1 METKNLA
8 DADGVYAV
16 LHTNKGDITL
26 LLEHTKT
33 PMTVANFVGLAE
45 GTLNVHGNNK
55 PFYSNV
61 KFHRVIENFMIQGGC
76 PKGNGTGGPGY
87 TFPDEIEESLK
98 HTGPGILSMANAGP
112 GTNGSQF
119 FITHVA
125 TPWLDGKHSVFGHV
139 VEGLDV
145 VNSIVQGDSIKTV
158 EIVRKGA
165 DAEAFVVSRE
175 TFTQYVLAAE
185 EKNNKREAL
194 EKARLEEELKNRWPD
209 AIKTPSGLRYVVTK
223 AGDGKKKPVH
233 GQKVTVHYTGSLLD
247 GRVFDSSVRRG
258 TPAQFA
264 IGEVIE
270 GWNEA
275 LKTMSAGEKRTLIIP
290 PDLGYGTMGY
300 PGVIPPNSYLVF
312 DVELIAF

>member
-1 METKNLA
+1 METKNL
-8 DADGVYAV
+8 ADGVYAV

-26 LLEHTKT
+26 LLEHTKA

-55 PFYSNV
+55 PFYSNI

-76 PKGNGTGGPGY
+76 PKGTGTGGPGY

-145 VNSIVQGDSIKTV
+145 VNSIAQGDSIKTV

-185 EKNNKREAL
+185 EKNNKREAV

-258 TPAQFA
+258 SPAQFA

-275 LKTMSAGEKRTLIIP
+275 LKTMSAGEERTLIIP